1 MNVVERDVVTP
12 PSAMHLPQMIA
23 MALPSQKP
31 VQFEPLISAV
41 DAGQL
46 LDIHPVTL
54 LRWAREGRVPHR
66 RLGRRVV
73 FRVSELDRWL
83 NSPQSTTGVGHAA

>member
-1 MNVVERDVVTP
+1 MNDIVTP
-12 PSAMHLPQMIA
+12 PSAMQSSQTS
-23 MALPSQKP
+23 ALALLSQKS
-31 VQFEPLISAV
+31 VTFERMISAV
-41 DAGQL
+41 DAGEL
-46 LDIHPVTL
+46 LDLHPVTL

-83 NSPQSTTGVGHAA
+83 SSSQSAPEIDHAA